1 MSARQPSARG
11 APVLVYAEF
20 RFEAA
25 HQLPAVPPEH
35 MCARLHGHSY
45 FVKVSVSGTVNAE
58 TGWVMDFGQLTAA
71 VEPLRAA
78 LDHRCLND
86 IEGLSNPTSEHLA
99 IWLWQRLQP
108 AIRGLHS
115 IEVQEMPGFGCIYR
129 GTSLGRLD

>member
-1 MSARQPSARG
+1 MRAPKTSASG
-11 APVLVYAEF
+11 APMQVYAEF

-25 HQLPAVPPEH
+25 HRLPGVPPEH

-45 FVKVSVSGTVNAE
+45 FVRITVSGTVNAE
-58 TGWVMDFGQLTAA
+58 TGWVMDFGELTA
-71 VEPLRAA
+71 VMGPLREA

-99 IWLWQRLQP
+99 MWLWQRLQP
-108 AIRGLHS
+108 AIRGLHA

-129 GTSLGRLD
+129 GASSLV